1 MSAIEVEEMELDL
14 QTEEKDFKKSSD
26 LLNHRQEDLNS
37 LAKKMDFLQEMVED
51 RLKTNEGNIDGSN
64 VVIE

>member
-1 MSAIEVEEMELDL
+1 MELDL
-14 QTEEKDFKKSSD
+14 QTEEKDLKKSSD

-37 LAKKMDFLQEMVED
+37 LAKKMDLMEEMVED

>member
-1 MSAIEVEEMELDL
+1 MELDL

-37 LAKKMDFLQEMVED
+37 LAKKMDLMEEMVED
-51 RLKTNEGNIDGSN
+51 RLKTNEGNIDESN
-64 VVIE
+64 VVLE

>member
-14 QTEEKDFKKSSD
+14 QTEEKDLKKSSD

-37 LAKKMDFLQEMVED
+37 LAKKMDLMEEMVED